1 MVDFRGANFSGGAI
15 EQAAD
20 LDLVGIRA
28 KMPARSRG
36 SVTLL
41 SYFRNSAIGP
51 DLVVHAAGLYWLIS
65 PPRTRFRPAG
75 LGTG

>member
-1 MVDFRGANFSGGAI
+1 VVEFRGANFSGCAI

-20 LDLVGIRA
+20 LDLGGIRA

-41 SYFRNSAIGP
+41 
-51 DLVVHAAGLYWLIS
+51 
-65 PPRTRFRPAG
+65 
-75 LGTG
+75 